1 MEPTDENGYSKS
13 GTLPVSAYTTFYL
26 KEVTAPTGYKIAPV
40 QEVAVVVNQ
49 TNQTTVQDTPIPKQ
63 IKVEKIDSVTEAK
76 LAGAQ
81 FTVYTDE
88 ACTMPLMISRKSI
101 SSGDRSRW
109 NRNFRRVYL

>member
-13 GTLPVSAYTTFYL
+13 GTLPVSANTTFYL

-49 TNQTTVQDTPIPKQ
+49 TNPTTVQGYA
-63 IKVEKIDSVTEAK
+63 DSEADQGREDRLRYGSK
-76 LAGAQ
+76 ACRS
-81 FTVYTDE
+81 TIYCIYRRSVYNATYDF
-88 ACTMPLMISRKSI
+88 RKSI
-101 SSGDRSRW
+101 SSGDRRRW